1 MKTSRFSILTVAALA
16 LAAFAGTAVAAPD
29 ILAQAW
35 AVLTDPVAIGAVLAW
50 GPMVRNLQAQHTA
63 EVDGMT
69 KIAAILNERDLTA
82 EEQAQYDGHKA
93 KAASLKARVNT
104 AMEAEAAS
112 AGLAPIEPGAGN
124 QGGGRSEG
132 SVTLPA
138 GARIETQEN
147 GDADPQRGFR
157 TMGDFLMSVRGAA
170 VNVRTGVSMDR
181 RLAALYRG
189 EPQAAAPS
197 TYGNEGTGADGGFLV
212 PPSYSQRIFQLSLEE
227 QALLPMTDDLPVEG
241 NGMSLP
247 KDETT
252 PWGANGVR
260 AYWQNEAGAGTQTK
274 PVFGRTDFRLKKL
287 LALVPVTEELLAD
300 ATALG
305 AYFQGAAAR
314 SIRWKTDEAI
324 CYGNGAGQ
332 PPGRVQQPGGHHR
345 GQGCWPADRH
355 AVDHQPGQHDQPAAR
370 RQLRQR
376 GLDAEQRRSA
386 RAVHADARQLP
397 DLPARRQPGRWPA
410 GLALRHAAGP
420 PHRGH
425 AARQELQLA
434 GRRDAGRLAA
444 VPVDH
449 QGRRHPDGDV
459 DAPVLRRRRD
469 RVPLHLPGGRCAEA
483 GRADLAGQRQ
493 RHDVAV
499 HPARRPLIV
508 CNTEPT
514 ERNLNHELECSP

>member
-1 MKTSRFSILTVAALA
+1 MKTSRFTTLTVAALA
-16 LAAFAGTAVAAPD
+16 LAAFAGGAIAAPD
-29 ILAQAW
+29 VLLQAW
-35 AVLTDPVAIGAVLAW
+35 AMLTDPTVAGTALLAW
-50 GPMVRNLQAQHTA
+50 GPVVRNLQAQQA
-63 EVDGMT
+63 AAIDGMQ
-69 KIAAILNERDLTA
+69 KLSAILGERDLTA
-82 EEQAQYDGHKA
+82 EEQTQYDGFKA
-93 KAASLKARVNT
+93 SAASLKSRINM
-104 AMEAEAAS
+104 AMEAEAAG
-112 AGLAPIEPGAGN
+112 AGLAPIDPTPQGAAGAPGRG
-124 QGGGRSEG
+124 EG
-132 SVTLPA
+132 AVTLPA
-138 GARIETQEN
+138 SSRIETQEN

-181 RLAALYRG
+181 RLQALYRG

-197 TYGNEGTGADGGFLV
+197 TYGNEGSGADGGFLV

-332 PPGRVQQPGGHHR
+332 PLGAFNSPAVITVVKDAGQLTGTLSATNLANMISRLPAGSYGNAVWMLNNDVLPALFTLTLGNYPIYLPAGSPVGGLQGSPYGTLLGRPIAVTQHAKSFSSQGDVMLADWRQYQSITKAGGIQTATSMHLYF
-345 GQGCWPADRH
+345 D
-355 AVDHQPGQHDQPAAR
+355 
-370 RQLRQR
+370 
-376 GLDAEQRRSA
+376 
-386 RAVHADARQLP
+386 ADATAFRSTFRVDGAP
-397 DLPARRQPGRWPA
+397 K
-410 GLALRHAAGP
+410 
-420 PHRGH
+420 
-425 AARQELQLA
+425 
-434 GRRDAGRLAA
+434 LAA
-444 VPVDH
+444 PIS
-449 QGRRHPDGDV
+449 
-459 DAPVLRRRRD
+459 
-469 RVPLHLPGGRCAEA
+469 
-483 GRADLAGQRQ
+483 
-493 RHDVAV
+493 
-499 HPARRPLIV
+499 PA
-508 CNTEPT
+508 NGSATM
-514 ERNLNHELECSP
+514 SPFFQLGAR

>member
-35 AVLTDPVAIGAVLAW
+35 AVLTDPVAIGSVLAW
-50 GPMVRNLQAQHTA
+50 GPMVRNLQAQHAA

-124 QGGGRSEG
+124 QGGGRGEG

-197 TYGNEGTGADGGFLV
+197 TYGNEGNGADGGFLV
-212 PPSYSQRIFQLSLEE
+212 PPSYSQRIFHLSLEE

-332 PPGRVQQPGGHHR
+332 PLGAFNSPAVITVVKDAGQLTGTLSTTNLANMISRLPAGSYGNAVWMLNNDVLPALFTLTLGNYPIYLPAGSPVGGLQGSPYGTLLGRPIAVTQHAKSFSSQGDVMLADWRQYQSITKAGGIQTATSMHLYF
-345 GQGCWPADRH
+345 D
-355 AVDHQPGQHDQPAAR
+355 
-370 RQLRQR
+370 
-376 GLDAEQRRSA
+376 
-386 RAVHADARQLP
+386 ADATAFRSTFRVDGAP
-397 DLPARRQPGRWPA
+397 K
-410 GLALRHAAGP
+410 
-420 PHRGH
+420 
-425 AARQELQLA
+425 
-434 GRRDAGRLAA
+434 LAA
-444 VPVDH
+444 PIS
-449 QGRRHPDGDV
+449 
-459 DAPVLRRRRD
+459 
-469 RVPLHLPGGRCAEA
+469 
-483 GRADLAGQRQ
+483 
-493 RHDVAV
+493 
-499 HPARRPLIV
+499 PA
-508 CNTEPT
+508 TGSAT
-514 ERNLNHELECSP
+514 MSPFIQLGAR

>member
-35 AVLTDPVAIGAVLAW
+35 AVLTDPVAIGSVLAW
-50 GPMVRNLQAQHTA
+50 GPMVRNLQAQHAA

-124 QGGGRSEG
+124 QGGGRGEG

-197 TYGNEGTGADGGFLV
+197 TYGNEGNGADGGFLV

-260 AYWQNEAGAGTQTK
+260 AFWQNEAGAGTQTK

-332 PPGRVQQPGGHHR
+332 PLGAFNSPAVITVVKDAGQLTGTLSTTNLANMISRLPAGSYGNAVWMLNNDVLPALFTLTLGNYPIYLPAGSPVGGLQGSPYGTLLGRPIAVTQHAKSFSSQGDVMLADWRQYQSITKAGGIQTATSMHLYF
-345 GQGCWPADRH
+345 D
-355 AVDHQPGQHDQPAAR
+355 
-370 RQLRQR
+370 
-376 GLDAEQRRSA
+376 
-386 RAVHADARQLP
+386 ADATAFRSTFRVDGAP
-397 DLPARRQPGRWPA
+397 K
-410 GLALRHAAGP
+410 
-420 PHRGH
+420 
-425 AARQELQLA
+425 
-434 GRRDAGRLAA
+434 LAA
-444 VPVDH
+444 PIS
-449 QGRRHPDGDV
+449 
-459 DAPVLRRRRD
+459 
-469 RVPLHLPGGRCAEA
+469 
-483 GRADLAGQRQ
+483 
-493 RHDVAV
+493 
-499 HPARRPLIV
+499 PA
-508 CNTEPT
+508 NGSATM
-514 ERNLNHELECSP
+514 SPFIQLGAR